1 MRMQGAARQPIRVV
15 LRHFCDLA
23 LPMAVEHQ
31 DQAVIVLVG
40 AGLTCEIPLITL
52 HPPRK
57 R

>member
-1 MRMQGAARQPIRVV
+1 MQGPARRPIRLV
-15 LRHFCDLA
+15 LRHICVLV
-23 LPMAVEHQ
+23 LPISVEHQ

-52 HPPRK
+52 HLPRK